1 MNLSLQRRL
10 DRLQEQQD
18 RPIRQRVERI
28 MRQLGGRLPQAEVD
42 EIVAQHRWTP
52 ARMRQLH
59 AEGLSA
65 EQIRDRL
72 LGEMEVWEG
81 R

>member
-1 MNLSLQRRL
+1 MTLSLQRRL

-28 MRQLGGRLPQAEVD
+28 MRWLGGRLPQSEVD
-42 EIVAQHRWTP
+42 EIVAQYRRTP

-72 LGEMEVWEG
+72 LGARGVREG